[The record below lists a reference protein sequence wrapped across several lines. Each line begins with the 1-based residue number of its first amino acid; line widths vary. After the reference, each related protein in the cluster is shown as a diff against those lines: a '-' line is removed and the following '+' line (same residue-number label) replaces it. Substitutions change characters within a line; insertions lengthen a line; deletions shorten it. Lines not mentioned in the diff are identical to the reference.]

1 MMLQYKQEEALFVC
15 QSTPWWPYNMGHHVQ
30 LSVQLPRQLA
40 TLICVTVCWT
50 CARRC

>member
-30 LSVQLPRQLA
+30 LSVQLPTA
-40 TLICVTVCWT
+40 GNPDVCHCVLDMC
-50 CARRC
+50 